1 MLDIYLYITSNMFGK
16 KEILEK
22 LPAFSFGLYYTIIKS
37 KESYTVIK
45 DKLYDPKSFIFWHD
59 RLGHP
64 WINNDA

>member
-22 LPAFSFGLYYTIIKS
+22 LTTLSSDLYYTTIKS
-37 KESYTVIK
+37 IESYAVIK

-64 WINNDA
+64 